1 MDSFVHE
8 REVFVKIFFKFW
20 LITALSVLT
29 FPLSAQE
36 GNKLSLSGPL
46 IQGGMIRGETEPGS
60 KIFLDEKPVK
70 ISENGKFV
78 IGFHRDAKTKWILK
92 IKFPHMA
99 WAEQVLTVKPR
110 TYNIERVDGLPQKT
124 VNIPPED
131 LARRKREGGMVR
143 AARADQSSAMDWT
156 QQFILPAKGRISGV
170 YGSQRVLNGEPRF
183 PHYGLDVAAP
193 TGSPIWAP
201 AAGRVVLADPDFLLE
216 GGIVMID
223 HGFGITSALFH
234 MNSVDVK
241 TGMVVKQGD
250 QIGTVGAKGR
260 ASGPHVDWRV
270 NWYSVRLDPALLVAE

>member
-124 VNIPPED
+124 VNIPPEE